1 MDKYLLTIFGEFKTK
16 EICQNVALSITP
28 IVDSPNLKF
37 QHGIQHANGV
47 LIFHFSSEIPKEEIY
62 EYVRGVL
69 YGVADSFILTTIT
82 DDVSVSMP
90 EDIYNHLFNLES
102 SEGEMDMKLDM
113 NRIKNNL
120 DFMEEEEDDLVALL
134 LEEMRESNVVKK
146 PSLDQILDKVLTNGM
161 ESLSPFEKDTLETY
175 SK

>member
-1 MDKYLLTIFGEFKTK
+1 MNKYLLTVFGEFETK
-16 EICQNVALSITP
+16 EMCQNVALSITP

-37 QHGIQHANGV
+37 QHSKGV
-47 LIFHFSSEIPKEEIY
+47 LLFHFSSEILKEEIY
-62 EYVRGVL
+62 EYVKGVL
-69 YGVADSFILTTIT
+69 YGVTESFILTTIT

-90 EDIYNHLFNLES
+90 KDIYNHLFDLES
-102 SEGEMDMKLDM
+102 ANGKIDMKLDM
-113 NRIKNNL
+113 TRIKNNL
-120 DFMEEEEDDLVALL
+120 DFMEQEEDDLVALL
-134 LEEMRESNVVKK
+134 LEEMRENNAIKK

>member
-1 MDKYLLTIFGEFKTK
+1 MNNYLLTVFGEFETK
-16 EICQNVALSITP
+16 EMCQNVALSITP

-37 QHGIQHANGV
+37 QHSKGV
-47 LIFHFSSEIPKEEIY
+47 LLFHFSSEIPKEEIY
-62 EYVRGVL
+62 EYVKGVL
-69 YGVADSFILTTIT
+69 YGITESFILTTMT

-90 EDIYNHLFNLES
+90 EDIYNHLFDLES
-102 SEGEMDMKLDM
+102 ANGELDMKLDM

-120 DFMEEEEDDLVALL
+120 DFMEQEEDDLVALL
-134 LEEMRESNVVKK
+134 LEEMRVNNMIKR

>member
-1 MDKYLLTIFGEFKTK
+1 MNKYLLTVFGEFETK
-16 EICQNVALSITP
+16 EMCQNVALSITP

-37 QHGIQHANGV
+37 QHSKGV
-47 LIFHFSSEIPKEEIY
+47 LLFHFSSEIPKEEIY
-62 EYVRGVL
+62 EYVKGVL
-69 YGVADSFILTTIT
+69 YGVTESFILTTIT

-90 EDIYNHLFNLES
+90 EDIYNHLFDLES
-102 SEGEMDMKLDM
+102 ANGEIDMKLDM
-113 NRIKNNL
+113 TRIKNNL
-120 DFMEEEEDDLVALL
+120 DFMEQEEDDLVALL
-134 LEEMRESNVVKK
+134 LEEMRENNVIKK

>member
-1 MDKYLLTIFGEFKTK
+1 M
-16 EICQNVALSITP
+16 CQNVALSITP

-37 QHGIQHANGV
+37 QHANGV

-69 YGVADSFILTTIT
+69 YGIADSFILTTMT

-90 EDIYNHLFNLES
+90 EDIYNHLFDLES
-102 SEGEMDMKLDM
+102 TDGEMDMKLDM
-113 NRIKNNL
+113 TRIKNNL
-120 DFMEEEEDDLVALL
+120 DFVEQEEDDLVALL

>member
-1 MDKYLLTIFGEFKTK
+1 MNKYLLTILGEFGSK
-16 EICQNVALSITP
+16 EMCQNVALSITP

-37 QHGIQHANGV
+37 QHANGV

-69 YGVADSFILTTIT
+69 YGITDSFILTTIT

-90 EDIYNHLFNLES
+90 EDIYNHLFDLES
-102 SEGEMDMKLDM
+102 ADGEIDMKLDM
-113 NRIKNNL
+113 TRIKNNL

-134 LEEMRESNVVKK
+134 LEEMRESNVIKK

-161 ESLSPFEKDTLETY
+161 DSLSPFEKDTLETY

>member
-1 MDKYLLTIFGEFKTK
+1 MNKYLLTILGEFKTK
-16 EICQNVALSITP
+16 EMCQNVALSITP

-37 QHGIQHANGV
+37 QHANGV

-69 YGVADSFILTTIT
+69 YGITDSFILTTIT

-90 EDIYNHLFNLES
+90 EDIYNHLFDLES
-102 SEGEMDMKLDM
+102 ADGEMDMKLDM
-113 NRIKNNL
+113 TRIKNNL
-120 DFMEEEEDDLVALL
+120 DFMEQEEDDLVALL
-134 LEEMRESNVVKK
+134 LEEMRVNNMIKR
-146 PSLDQILDKVLTNGM
+146 PSLDQILDKVLTNGID
-161 ESLSPFEKDTLETY
+161 SLSPFEKDTLETY

>member
-1 MDKYLLTIFGEFKTK
+1 MNKYLLTVFGEFETK
-16 EICQNVALSITP
+16 EMCQNVALSITP

-37 QHGIQHANGV
+37 QHSKGV
-47 LIFHFSSEIPKEEIY
+47 LLFHFSSEILKEEIY
-62 EYVRGVL
+62 EYVKGVL
-69 YGVADSFILTTIT
+69 YGVTESFILTTIT

-90 EDIYNHLFNLES
+90 EDIYNHLFDLES
-102 SEGEMDMKLDM
+102 ANGKIDMKLDM
-113 NRIKNNL
+113 TRIKNNL
-120 DFMEEEEDDLVALL
+120 DFMEQEEDDLVALL
-134 LEEMRESNVVKK
+134 LEEMRENNAIKK

>member
-1 MDKYLLTIFGEFKTK
+1 MNNYLLTVFGEFETK
-16 EICQNVALSITP
+16 EMCQNVALSITP

-37 QHGIQHANGV
+37 QHSKGV
-47 LIFHFSSEIPKEEIY
+47 LLFHFSSEIPKEEIY

-69 YGVADSFILTTIT
+69 YGITESFILTTMT

-90 EDIYNHLFNLES
+90 EDIYNHLFDLES
-102 SEGEMDMKLDM
+102 ANGELDMKLDM

-120 DFMEEEEDDLVALL
+120 DFMEQEEDDLVALL
-134 LEEMRESNVVKK
+134 LEEMRVNNMIKR
-146 PSLDQILDKVLTNGM
+146 PSLDQILDKVLTNGID
-161 ESLSPFEKDTLETY
+161 SLSPFEKDTLETY

>member
-1 MDKYLLTIFGEFKTK
+1 MNKYLLTILGEFGSK
-16 EICQNVALSITP
+16 EMCQNVALSITP

-37 QHGIQHANGV
+37 QHANGV

-69 YGVADSFILTTIT
+69 YGIAVSFILTTMT

-90 EDIYNHLFNLES
+90 EDIYNHLFDLES
-102 SEGEMDMKLDM
+102 ADGEMDMKLDM
-113 NRIKNNL
+113 TRIKNNM
-120 DFMEEEEDDLVALL
+120 DFMEKDEDDIVALL
-134 LEEMRESNVVKK
+134 LEEMKDKGLFKR
-146 PSLDQILDKVLTNGM
+146 PSLDQILDKVLSNGI
-161 ESLSPFEKDTLETY
+161 ESLSSFEKDTLETY